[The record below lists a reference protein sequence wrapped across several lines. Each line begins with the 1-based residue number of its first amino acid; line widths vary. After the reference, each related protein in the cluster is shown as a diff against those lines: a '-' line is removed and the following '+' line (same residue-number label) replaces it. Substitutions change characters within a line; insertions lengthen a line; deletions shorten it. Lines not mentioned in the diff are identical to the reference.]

1 VDVDLKD
8 PTGCNGSVA
17 TSTIPLHQVADALCQ
32 AAILSNSGQGPAVA
46 LRGILEQLHRVIGYH
61 RAFISTLEKQGWQV
75 VAECAYPS
83 KPKKATPSS
92 KRSPDGHYTAPDA
105 VLDRIDPTALDL
117 VQRVREPLIVPDL
130 GSGSPPRRPGHV
142 EEPGANGP
150 DAPAT
155 PLRRAGA
162 EGSGSW
168 LGTPLFARGQVLG
181 VMSLIRDEPESFA
194 PQDVQLAMA
203 FASQAAVVVENN
215 RLLEAERARAAQL
228 RLLADLSQQVL
239 SILDPDA
246 LLDYAVHA
254 VQRQFGYS
262 HVDVF
267 LTDAAG
273 QYVVFQ
279 ASSDDDNA
287 RLWREQGLRF
297 RVGEEGI
304 TGQVA
309 ATGEPFL
316 ARDVSKAPYY
326 LDDSLLPETRSEL
339 VVPIKAGERVI
350 GVLDLNSKE
359 LDGFGEE
366 DLFVA
371 QGLADQLAL
380 GLENA
385 RLFAAEHESRLKLQ
399 SIQATATALSAEMNP
414 DTLPE
419 QIVVQAAKAFKA
431 EAVSLMLWNQD
442 ETALIIRA
450 SYGLSPRYVREQRIP
465 REGAESTFIDGDR
478 PVLNYVAELAASPLG
493 DGSLVAGEELRSVLT
508 VPLVRSDPVSRAT
521 PEAASTHGS
530 PLDCL
535 TGVLNI
541 YSRGRQRTFEQP
553 EIELAHAFA
562 SQAAVT
568 LANAQWFAA
577 EGRRRREAETL
588 QAATQA
594 LSGTLE
600 LQQVFEVILSE
611 LQKVVPYDSATV
623 QQLQGTKL
631 TIIGG
636 RGFPR
641 LQELMPRRRRGGRG
655 RGKSGSK
662 GKDGQGRARRQVE
675 FDITATN
682 NPNREVIQTR
692 APVILDDAPAVYEE
706 FKREPHSQVSIRS
719 WLGVPLLFGDRIL
732 GMLALDRKEP
742 NCYTQEHARL
752 ALAFAAQAAIAIEN
766 ARLHDE
772 TQQRLSELALLFE
785 TSAALSTSLDM
796 DTVLQTMAERI
807 TTAMGSQ
814 GCAISAWEPER
825 ETLVL
830 LRDWVVDRRLGPPSA
845 AGTVYRLDEMP
856 ASRQALLGRQ
866 PLALHASRSDLNE
879 AEREL
884 MLQRGVSSKL
894 MVPMIARDK
903 VVGLLELLEAGTE
916 REFLPGEINLCQT
929 LANQAA
935 AALDNARLFQETTV
949 RAREMAAVAAVGQAM
964 TTLELDD
971 VLNSIA
977 ENAVEAVGA
986 EISSVYLLDEKDNIL
1001 VPRSVRGSHHEE
1013 LSSACFE
1020 LGEGT
1025 IGWVAQRGEP
1035 LLLQNVPC
1043 NETFAAKVPASLH
1056 IRNSL
1061 TVPLPV
1067 KGEVIG
1073 TLEVCNK
1080 LAGDEFT
1087 LADQRLLTAFAA
1099 QASIAIENARLYRQ
1113 VSHHLEEVQILN
1125 QVAGAATSTLRFEEV
1140 IRRSMA
1146 ALLGKRNFE
1155 RVNILLLDEARQ
1167 DLWLHPALTDSH
1179 AFPQRAGF
1187 RIPLD
1192 EGITGWCARNNK
1204 PQRVGDVRQEPRYV
1218 AGYPDTLSEI
1228 CVPLRSGQRV
1238 IGVLDVQSKRIH
1250 AFSESDERLLTT
1262 LASQLSTIIENSRL
1276 FAEAQQ
1282 RVRELTAV
1290 MQVSQAI
1297 NQAEDLDTVMSIVLD
1312 EAFNLMNSEEGSII
1326 LIDPP
1331 GSNRLRM
1338 VAERGLGPEIVE
1350 TFNSRPVYSHEGT
1363 YKRALRSGQ
1372 IVEVADTSSDSDFLT
1387 DVGSRARSLTNV
1399 PLMTER
1405 GAIGLIAIDGVPR
1418 DETTRR
1424 LLLALAG
1431 MAAVAIDRERLHGE
1445 TANRLAEVSTLYT
1458 LATQI
1463 ASSLSLTSVLE
1474 TIVTILRM
1482 TLDCRSSSIFL
1493 LDATSEYLQLEAG
1506 SGPSST
1512 WKGIARMRVGEGA
1525 SGRAITERRSI
1536 YVPDTRLEADFFFF
1550 DSQIRSLL
1558 VVPLIVRNKPIGTLS
1573 IDDVQP
1579 NAFDDEVRLLTIAAA
1594 QVAVA
1599 IENVRLYESLQKSY
1613 EDLEQAYDELRQ
1625 LDKMKSELI
1634 QNVSHELRTP
1644 LTFIKGYVEL
1654 LQDGEMGALT
1664 SEQQAALSIVDTK
1677 AEGLSRLVDDII
1689 SMQQAGRE
1697 QMQFAAHSLAALGR
1711 LATQAAQASAQ
1722 EAGIELVAEIEDV
1735 PSVMGDWR
1743 RLGQVF
1749 DNLIQNAIKFS
1760 DPGGKVVVR
1769 VRPDDALVRVEVQ
1782 DWGLGIAPEQQAR
1795 IWERFYQVDG
1805 TTTRRFGGTGLGLA
1819 IVKQIVE
1826 AHRGFVG
1833 VESALQAGSL
1843 FYFAIPAIPANREQ
1857 GG

>member
-1 VDVDLKD
+1 MDVDLND
-8 PTGCNGSVA
+8 PSGCNGSVA

-46 LRGILEQLHRVIGYH
+46 LHGILEQLHRVIGYH
-61 RAFISTLEKQGWQV
+61 RASISTLEKQGWQV

-83 KPKKATPSS
+83 KPKKPKT
-92 KRSPDGHYTAPDA
+92 SPDCSPHGHLPAPDA

-142 EEPGANGP
+142 GEPGANGP
-150 DAPAT
+150 DVPAT
-155 PLRRAGA
+155 PLRQEGA
-162 EGSGSW
+162 KGNGSW
-168 LGTPLFARGQVLG
+168 LGTPLFARGQVVG
-181 VMSLIRDEPESFA
+181 VMSLIRDEPESFS

-254 VQRQFGYS
+254 IQRQFGYS

-287 RLWREQGLRF
+287 RLWHEKGLRF

-316 ARDVSKAPYY
+316 ARDVSKAPCY

-431 EAVSLMLWNQD
+431 EAASLMLWNKD
-442 ETALIIRA
+442 ESALIIRA
-450 SYGLSPRYVREQRIP
+450 SYGLSPRYVREQSIP
-465 REGAESTFIDGDR
+465 RERAESTFVDRDG
-478 PVLNYVAELAASPLG
+478 PVLHYVAELAASPLG
-493 DGSLVAGEELRSVLT
+493 DRSLVADEELRSVLT
-508 VPLVRSDPVSRAT
+508 VPLACPASASRAT
-521 PEAASTHGS
+521 PETASRGS
-530 PLDCL
+530 PLDRL
-535 TGVLNI
+535 TGILNI
-541 YSRGRQRTFEQP
+541 YSKGRQRAFEEP

-594 LSGTLE
+594 LSGTLD

-641 LQELMPRRRRGGRG
+641 LQELMPPRRRRG
-655 RGKSGSK
+655 RGKGRSGSK
-662 GKDGQGRARRQVE
+662 GKNGPKGARRQVE

-682 NPNREVIQTR
+682 NPNREVIQSR

-752 ALAFAAQAAIAIEN
+752 AMAFAAQAAIAIEN

-796 DTVLQTMAERI
+796 DTVLQITAERI
-807 TTAMGSQ
+807 ATAMGSQ
-814 GCAISAWEPER
+814 GCAISAWEPDR

-830 LRDWVVDRRLGPPSA
+830 LRDWVVDQRLDPPGA
-845 AGTVYRLDEMP
+845 AGAAYRLDERP
-856 ASRQALLGRQ
+856 ASRQALVSRQ
-866 PLALHASRSDLNE
+866 PLALHASRSDVNE
-879 AEREL
+879 VEREL
-884 MLQRGVSSKL
+884 MLQRGVSTKL

-903 VVGLLELLEAGTE
+903 VVGLLELLEAGAE
-916 REFLPGEINLCQT
+916 REFLPNEINLCQT

-977 ENAVEAVGA
+977 ENALEAVGA
-986 EISSVYLLDEKDNIL
+986 EVSSVYLLDEKDNIL

-1013 LSSACFE
+1013 LSAACFE

-1035 LLLQNVPC
+1035 LLLQHLPSD
-1043 NETFAAKVPASLH
+1043 ETFSVKVPASLH
-1056 IRNSL
+1056 IRNTL

-1155 RVNILLLDEARQ
+1155 RVNILLLDEARH
-1167 DLWLHPALTDSH
+1167 DLWLHPALTDMH

-1204 PQRVGDVRQEPRYV
+1204 PLRVGDVRQEPRYV

-1238 IGVLDVQSKRIH
+1238 IGILDVQSHRLH

-1262 LASQLSTIIENSRL
+1262 LAGQLSTIIENSRL

-1312 EAFNLMNSEEGSII
+1312 EAFNLMGSEEGSII

-1331 GSNRLRM
+1331 GSNRLRI
-1338 VAERGLGPEIVE
+1338 VAERGLGREVVE
-1350 TFNSRPVYSHEGT
+1350 AFNTRPVYSHEGT
-1363 YKRALRSGQ
+1363 YKHALRSGQ
-1372 IVEVADTSSDSDFLT
+1372 IVEIADTSTDPDFLT

-1405 GAIGLIAIDGVPR
+1405 GAIGLIAVDGVPR

-1482 TLDCRSSSIFL
+1482 TLDCRSCSIFL

-1550 DSQIRSLL
+1550 GSQIRSLL

-1594 QVAVA
+1594 QAAVA

-1654 LQDGEMGALT
+1654 LQDGEMGELS
-1664 SEQQAALSIVDTK
+1664 SEQQAALTIVSTK

-1697 QMQFAAHSLAALGR
+1697 QMQFAAHSLAAMGR

-1722 EAGIELVAEIEDV
+1722 EAGIELIAEIEDV

-1769 VRPDDALVRVEVQ
+1769 VRSEDAMVRVEVQ
-1782 DWGLGIAPEQQAR
+1782 DWGIGIAPEQQAR

-1833 VESALQAGSL
+1833 VESALKAGSL

>member
-1 VDVDLKD
+1 M
-8 PTGCNGSVA
+8 
-17 TSTIPLHQVADALCQ
+17 HQVADALCQ

-46 LRGILEQLHRVIGYH
+46 LHGILEQLHRVIGYH
-61 RAFISTLEKQGWQV
+61 RASISTLEKQGWQV

-83 KPKKATPSS
+83 KPKKPKT
-92 KRSPDGHYTAPDA
+92 SPDCSPHGHLPAPDA

-142 EEPGANGP
+142 GEPGANGP
-150 DAPAT
+150 DVPAT
-155 PLRRAGA
+155 PLRQEGA
-162 EGSGSW
+162 KGNGSW
-168 LGTPLFARGQVLG
+168 LGTPLFARGQVVG
-181 VMSLIRDEPESFA
+181 VMSLIRDEPESFS

-254 VQRQFGYS
+254 IQRQFGYS

-287 RLWREQGLRF
+287 RLWHEKGLRF

-316 ARDVSKAPYY
+316 ARDVSKAPCY

-431 EAVSLMLWNQD
+431 EAASLMLWNKD
-442 ETALIIRA
+442 ESALIIRA
-450 SYGLSPRYVREQRIP
+450 SYGLSPRYVREQSIP
-465 REGAESTFIDGDR
+465 RERAESTFVDRDG
-478 PVLNYVAELAASPLG
+478 PVLHYVAELAASPLG
-493 DGSLVAGEELRSVLT
+493 DRSLVADEELRSVLT
-508 VPLVRSDPVSRAT
+508 VPLACPASASRAT
-521 PEAASTHGS
+521 PETASRGS
-530 PLDCL
+530 PLDRL
-535 TGVLNI
+535 TGILNI
-541 YSRGRQRTFEQP
+541 YSKGRQRAFEEP

-594 LSGTLE
+594 LSGTLD

-641 LQELMPRRRRGGRG
+641 LQELMPPRRRRG
-655 RGKSGSK
+655 RGKGRSGSK
-662 GKDGQGRARRQVE
+662 GKNGPKGARRQVE

-682 NPNREVIQTR
+682 NPNREVIQSR

-752 ALAFAAQAAIAIEN
+752 AMAFAAQAAIAIEN

-796 DTVLQTMAERI
+796 DTVLQITAERI
-807 TTAMGSQ
+807 ATAMGSQ
-814 GCAISAWEPER
+814 GCAISAWEPDR

-830 LRDWVVDRRLGPPSA
+830 LRDWVVDQRLDPPGA
-845 AGTVYRLDEMP
+845 AGAAYRLDERP
-856 ASRQALLGRQ
+856 ASRQALVSRQ
-866 PLALHASRSDLNE
+866 PLALHASRSDVNE
-879 AEREL
+879 VEREL
-884 MLQRGVSSKL
+884 MLQRGVSTKL

-903 VVGLLELLEAGTE
+903 VVGLLELLEAGAE
-916 REFLPGEINLCQT
+916 REFLPNEINLCQT

-977 ENAVEAVGA
+977 ENALEAVGA
-986 EISSVYLLDEKDNIL
+986 EVSSVYLLDEKDNIL

-1013 LSSACFE
+1013 LSAACFE

-1035 LLLQNVPC
+1035 LLLQHLPSD
-1043 NETFAAKVPASLH
+1043 ETFSVKVPASLH
-1056 IRNSL
+1056 IRNTL

-1155 RVNILLLDEARQ
+1155 RVNILLLDEARH
-1167 DLWLHPALTDSH
+1167 DLWLHPALTDMH

-1204 PQRVGDVRQEPRYV
+1204 PLRVGDVRQEPRYV

-1238 IGVLDVQSKRIH
+1238 IGILDVQSHRLH

-1262 LASQLSTIIENSRL
+1262 LAGQLSTIIENSRL

-1312 EAFNLMNSEEGSII
+1312 EAFNLMGSEEGSII

-1331 GSNRLRM
+1331 GSNRLRI
-1338 VAERGLGPEIVE
+1338 VAERGLGREVVE
-1350 TFNSRPVYSHEGT
+1350 AFNTRPVYSHEGT
-1363 YKRALRSGQ
+1363 YKHALRSGQ
-1372 IVEVADTSSDSDFLT
+1372 IVEIADTSTDPDFLT

-1405 GAIGLIAIDGVPR
+1405 GAIGLIAVDGVPR

-1482 TLDCRSSSIFL
+1482 TLDCRSCSIFL

-1550 DSQIRSLL
+1550 GSQIRSLL

-1594 QVAVA
+1594 QAAVA

-1654 LQDGEMGALT
+1654 LQDGEMGELS
-1664 SEQQAALSIVDTK
+1664 SEQQAALTIVSTK

-1697 QMQFAAHSLAALGR
+1697 QMQFAAHSLAAMGR

-1722 EAGIELVAEIEDV
+1722 EAGIELIAEIEDV

-1769 VRPDDALVRVEVQ
+1769 VRSEDAMVRVEVQ
-1782 DWGLGIAPEQQAR
+1782 DWGIGIAPEQQAR

-1833 VESALQAGSL
+1833 VESALKAGSL

>member
-1 VDVDLKD
+1 VDVDLND
-8 PTGCNGSVA
+8 PSGCNGSVA

-46 LRGILEQLHRVIGYH
+46 LHGILEQLHRVIGYH
-61 RAFISTLEKQGWQV
+61 RASISTLEKQGWQV

-83 KPKKATPSS
+83 KPKKPKT
-92 KRSPDGHYTAPDA
+92 SPDCSPHGHLPAPDA

-142 EEPGANGP
+142 GEPGANGP
-150 DAPAT
+150 DVPAT
-155 PLRRAGA
+155 PLRQEGA
-162 EGSGSW
+162 KGNGSW
-168 LGTPLFARGQVLG
+168 LGTPLFARGQVVG
-181 VMSLIRDEPESFA
+181 VMSLIRDEPESFS

-254 VQRQFGYS
+254 IQRQFGYS

-287 RLWREQGLRF
+287 RLWHEKGLRF

-316 ARDVSKAPYY
+316 ARDVSKAPCY

-431 EAVSLMLWNQD
+431 EAASLMLWNKD
-442 ETALIIRA
+442 ESALIIRA
-450 SYGLSPRYVREQRIP
+450 SYGLSPRYVREQSIP
-465 REGAESTFIDGDR
+465 RERAESTFVDRDG
-478 PVLNYVAELAASPLG
+478 PVLHYVAELAASPLG
-493 DGSLVAGEELRSVLT
+493 DRSLVADEELRSVLT
-508 VPLVRSDPVSRAT
+508 VPLACPASASRAT
-521 PEAASTHGS
+521 PETASRGS
-530 PLDCL
+530 PLDRL
-535 TGVLNI
+535 TGILNI
-541 YSRGRQRTFEQP
+541 YSKGRQRAFEEP

-594 LSGTLE
+594 LSGTLD

-641 LQELMPRRRRGGRG
+641 LQELMPPRRRRG
-655 RGKSGSK
+655 RGKGRSGSK
-662 GKDGQGRARRQVE
+662 GKNGPKGARRQVE

-682 NPNREVIQTR
+682 NPNREVIQSR

-752 ALAFAAQAAIAIEN
+752 AMAFAAQAAIAIEN

-796 DTVLQTMAERI
+796 DTVLQITAERI
-807 TTAMGSQ
+807 ATAMGSQ
-814 GCAISAWEPER
+814 GCAISAWEPDR

-830 LRDWVVDRRLGPPSA
+830 LRDWVVDQRLDPPGA
-845 AGTVYRLDEMP
+845 AGAAYRLDERP
-856 ASRQALLGRQ
+856 ASRQALVSRQ
-866 PLALHASRSDLNE
+866 PLALHASRSDVNE
-879 AEREL
+879 VEREL
-884 MLQRGVSSKL
+884 MLQRGVSTKL

-903 VVGLLELLEAGTE
+903 VVGLLELLEAGAE
-916 REFLPGEINLCQT
+916 REFLPNEINLCQT

-977 ENAVEAVGA
+977 ENALEAVGA
-986 EISSVYLLDEKDNIL
+986 EVSSVYLLDEKDNIL

-1013 LSSACFE
+1013 LSAACFE

-1035 LLLQNVPC
+1035 LLLQHLPSD
-1043 NETFAAKVPASLH
+1043 ETFSVKVPASLH
-1056 IRNSL
+1056 IRNTL

-1155 RVNILLLDEARQ
+1155 RVNILLLDEARH
-1167 DLWLHPALTDSH
+1167 DLWLHPALTDMH

-1204 PQRVGDVRQEPRYV
+1204 PLRVGDVRQEPRYV

-1238 IGVLDVQSKRIH
+1238 IGILDVQSHRLH

-1262 LASQLSTIIENSRL
+1262 LAGQLSTIIENSRL

-1312 EAFNLMNSEEGSII
+1312 EAFNLMGSEEGSII

-1331 GSNRLRM
+1331 GSNRLRI
-1338 VAERGLGPEIVE
+1338 VAERGLGREVVE
-1350 TFNSRPVYSHEGT
+1350 AFNTRPVYSHEGT
-1363 YKRALRSGQ
+1363 YKHALRSGQ
-1372 IVEVADTSSDSDFLT
+1372 IVEIADTSTDPDFLT

-1405 GAIGLIAIDGVPR
+1405 GAIGLIAVDGVPR

-1482 TLDCRSSSIFL
+1482 TLDCRSCSIFL

-1550 DSQIRSLL
+1550 GSQIRSLL

-1594 QVAVA
+1594 QAAVA

-1654 LQDGEMGALT
+1654 LQDGEMGELS
-1664 SEQQAALSIVDTK
+1664 SEQQAALTIVSTK

-1697 QMQFAAHSLAALGR
+1697 QMQFAAHSLAAMGR

-1722 EAGIELVAEIEDV
+1722 EAGIELIAEIEDV

-1769 VRPDDALVRVEVQ
+1769 VRSEDAMVRVEVQ
-1782 DWGLGIAPEQQAR
+1782 DWGIGIAPEQQAR

-1833 VESALQAGSL
+1833 VESALKAGSL